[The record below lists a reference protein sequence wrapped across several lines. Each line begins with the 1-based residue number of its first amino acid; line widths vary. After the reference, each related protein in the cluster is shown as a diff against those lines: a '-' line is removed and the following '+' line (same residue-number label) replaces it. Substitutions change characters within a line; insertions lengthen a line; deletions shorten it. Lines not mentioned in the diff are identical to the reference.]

1 MSCNKF
7 SIISSYTMPV
17 LTRSQCKS
25 MNNVSSSQKISSNK
39 EKISSSK
46 EKISS
51 NKVNI
56 VSNISNQKVN
66 SGLSLE
72 RWFISIV
79 QKYLTE
85 IERLRLKKNETFKC
99 YKYYKYYIDIE
110 KYSQSYYEQMRNLS
124 ELFYVIQEYFPTLY
138 SENPGPFKKFAI
150 VMYNKIQELYIIIH
164 NNRLVAKNKDESTG
178 ILVVLRELQATEKM
192 LIPYLDDKPTR
203 QKRCPRVDY
212 TGMDMFEEDDE
223 KEDDEKE
230 DDEKEDDEKE
240 DDDEDYVDDEQDEDD
255 EQEEDEDDEQEEDE
269 DDEQEEEDEQE
280 EDEKEED
287 EQEEDEQEDDDD
299 DEDYVEEEED
309 EEELLEDEKAED
321 EIFEI
326 MMQQRIIKNQSNHI
340 RFIYEDE

>member
-230 DDEKEDDEKE
+230 DDEKEDD
-240 DDDEDYVDDEQDEDD
+240 DEDYVDDDEKEEKDDD
-255 EQEEDEDDEQEEDE
+255 EQ
-269 DDEQEEEDEQE
+269 
-280 EDEKEED
+280 EED

>member
-25 MNNVSSSQKISSNK
+25 MNNVSSSQKISSN
-39 EKISSSK
+39 
-46 EKISS
+46 
-51 NKVNI
+51 NVNI

-110 KYSQSYYEQMRNLS
+110 KYSQSYYDQMRNLS

-164 NNRLVAKNKDESTG
+164 NNRLVAKNKDEYTG
-178 ILVVLRELQATEKM
+178 ILVVLRELQSTEKM

-223 KEDDEKE
+223 QVEDDEKVE
-230 DDEKEDDEKE
+230 E
-240 DDDEDYVDDEQDEDD
+240 DEDYVDEDEQDEDD
-255 EQEEDEDDEQEEDE
+255 EQVEEDDEQDEDEQDEDDEQV
-269 DDEQEEEDEQE
+269 DDEQDE
-280 EDEKEED
+280 
-287 EQEEDEQEDDDD
+287 D

-326 MMQQRIIKNQSNHI
+326 MLQQKRFKNQSNHI

>member
-1 MSCNKF
+1 
-7 SIISSYTMPV
+7 
-17 LTRSQCKS
+17 

-99 YKYYKYYIDIE
+99 YKCYIDIE

-138 SENPGPFKKFAI
+138 SENSGPFKKFAI

-178 ILVVLRELQATEKM
+178 ILVVLRELQSTEKM

-223 KEDDEKE
+223 KEDDE
-230 DDEKEDDEKE
+230 
-240 DDDEDYVDDEQDEDD
+240 DEDYVDDEQDD
-255 EQEEDEDDEQEEDE
+255 EQEEDEEK

-280 EDEKEED
+280 EDEQEED